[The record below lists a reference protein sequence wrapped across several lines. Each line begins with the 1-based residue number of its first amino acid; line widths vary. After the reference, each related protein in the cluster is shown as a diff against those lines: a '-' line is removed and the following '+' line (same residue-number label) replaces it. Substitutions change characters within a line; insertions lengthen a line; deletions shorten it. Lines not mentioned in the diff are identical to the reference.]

1 MRNFGFF
8 LRETFEGIRRHSSGS
23 LVTFSQVFITLFL
36 LGISLVFIITINHI
50 VDNFLNNLEMGA
62 FLSDDLTYDQSVE
75 LMDIVGNLPGVRNVE
90 YVSKEEAF
98 ALMKQQTTVDISDY
112 VSQNP
117 LPASLRITVTSPRAA
132 EEIAGTI
139 ALLEGVDD
147 VTYGESQLQTILTI
161 FYGLELISFFSVVF
175 TAGATM
181 VTINNT
187 IRLAIL
193 SRRKEIRIM
202 QLVGATNGFIRLPF
216 LIEGFLYGVGGAALA
231 LGIIAIG
238 YGFLIEYVQEH
249 YIFNPWIV
257 DHDLMMGNLAIM
269 LFVLGT
275 LIGVIASL
283 IAVDKHLRDETYRP
297 GLVLEGVA
305 K

>member
-50 VDNFLNNLEMGA
+50 VDKFLNNLEMGA
-62 FLSDDLTYDQSVE
+62 FLSNDLTYDQSVE
-75 LMDIVGNLPGVRNVE
+75 LMDVVSNLPGVRNVE

-98 ALMKQQTTVDISDY
+98 GLMEQQTTVDISDY
-112 VSQNP
+112 VSENP
-117 LPASLRITVTSPRAA
+117 LPASLRITVTSPQAA
-132 EEIAGTI
+132 EELAETI
-139 ALLEGVDD
+139 GLLEGVTD

-161 FYGLELISFFSVVF
+161 FYGLELISFFSAVF
-175 TAGATM
+175 MAGATM

-216 LIEGFLYGVGGAALA
+216 LIEGFLYGVGGAALS

-238 YGFLIEYVQEH
+238 YGFLIKYVQEH

-297 GLVLEGVA
+297 RLATEGVA
-305 K
+305 G